1 MRFLTCCL
9 MSSAALLPAAAQAV
23 KLKPIVD
30 TRLRYENVDQA
41 GLAKDANALT
51 ARARLGVEATEGPLS
66 FLVEAEGT
74 LALNESYFSGLNRKA
89 TYPIVADPE
98 NIELNRI
105 QVQYKGLPGTV
116 VTAGR
121 QRINLDDQ
129 RFVGS
134 VGWRQNEQ
142 TFDAVR
148 VEWSAVKNLKI
159 DLTYSWSDRTIWGV
173 DGGRR
178 GFITRPQAI
187 GGDNVFAN
195 ASYKTPV
202 GTLSGFFYRVDEDE
216 TPPALRR
223 NSSNSFGARFSGT
236 RPLSKAIKWS
246 YTLSYAHQQDI
257 GTNPIDY
264 SVDYFLAEGS
274 LDVAAFKFGAGV
286 EQLGADRSVSVKAT
300 GLPFAGGFAFQTPFA
315 TLHKFQGWADKFLTT
330 PAQGITDYYASAG
343 YGWKKVGPFDA
354 ITATAVYHRFS
365 SDVASIHYGDEVDLQ
380 LVAKVKKYTFTAK
393 YADYERQGIA
403 SFAGDADTKKLWLSI
418 EWAL

>member
-1 MRFLTCCL
+1 RSSMGGTTMRFLTCCL

-148 VEWSAVKNLKI
+148 VEWS
-159 DLTYSWSDRTIWGV
+159 G
-173 DGGRR
+173 
-178 GFITRPQAI
+178 
-187 GGDNVFAN
+187 
-195 ASYKTPV
+195 
-202 GTLSGFFYRVDEDE
+202 
-216 TPPALRR
+216 
-223 NSSNSFGARFSGT
+223 
-236 RPLSKAIKWS
+236 
-246 YTLSYAHQQDI
+246 
-257 GTNPIDY
+257 
-264 SVDYFLAEGS
+264 
-274 LDVAAFKFGAGV
+274 
-286 EQLGADRSVSVKAT
+286 
-300 GLPFAGGFAFQTPFA
+300 
-315 TLHKFQGWADKFLTT
+315 
-330 PAQGITDYYASAG
+330 
-343 YGWKKVGPFDA
+343 
-354 ITATAVYHRFS
+354 
-365 SDVASIHYGDEVDLQ
+365 
-380 LVAKVKKYTFTAK
+380 
-393 YADYERQGIA
+393 
-403 SFAGDADTKKLWLSI
+403 
-418 EWAL
+418 

>member
-1 MRFLTCCL
+1 MKKTIAIATTMLVATP
-9 MSSAALLPAAAQAV
+9 ALAEPV
-23 KLKPIVD
+23 KLKPLID
-30 TRLRYENVDQA
+30 ARLRYEHVEQA
-41 GLAKDANALT
+41 PLASDAEAVT
-51 ARARLGVEATEGPLS
+51 ARIRAGFEAKTSAFS
-66 FLVEAEGT
+66 FLAEAEGT
-74 LALNESYFSGLNRKA
+74 LAISEDYNSGLNGK
-89 TYPIVADPE
+89 TTFPLVADPQ
-98 NIELNRI
+98 NVELNRL
-105 QVQYKGLPGTV
+105 QLQYRGLPKTV
-116 VTAGR
+116 VTVGR

-129 RFVGS
+129 RFVGAA
-134 VGWRQNEQ
+134 GWRDNEQ
-142 TFDAVR
+142 TFDAAR
-148 VEWSAVKNLKI
+148 IEWSGVKNLKADI
-159 DLTYSWSDRTIWGV
+159 TYAWSDRTIWGI
-173 DGGRR
+173 DGGNKYGPARL
-178 GFITRPQAI
+178 QAI